1 MFGWQGFHFEFPAN
15 WQLAAEGGDTRSG
28 SLRFEGDIS
37 QFELKWEPL
46 QEKRFQPLPEL
57 ADNFVKELKKSKK
70 TVTCRKGTT
79 PIHQH
84 QAFFVH
90 FETDIEGYA
99 FFWHCNESSRLL
111 VGQFTQER
119 VERDSKSVVKRI
131 LRSLRCHDSE
141 QNAWA
146 VLGFSFKTPK
156 SFRLMNRK
164 MIVGRTSLSF
174 LEEERHPSMTRRVE
188 LLFEYFSMAN
198 VQFETTYTKP
208 KKWIDEYYFDELK
221 KQYRGLKLETS
232 KSRCIQG
239 HRVAVRKGSASS
251 GLTLRRKALSIV
263 ASWYC
268 SNMNRM
274 YSVAAS
280 KQILRPFFLRCKLT
294 EEDLKKI
301 FNDLFSS
308 ISCHET

>member
-1 MFGWQGFHFEFPAN
+1 M
-15 WQLAAEGGDTRSG
+15 RSG
-28 SLRFEGDIS
+28 SLRFEGDSS

-57 ADNFVKELKKSKK
+57 ADNFVQRLKKSEE
-70 TVTCRKGTT
+70 TLTCRKGTT

-84 QAFFVH
+84 QAFFVR
-90 FETDIEGYA
+90 FKTDIEGYA

-111 VGQFTQER
+111 VGQFTQKQ

-131 LRSLRCHDSE
+131 LRSLRCHDSD
-141 QNAWA
+141 QNAWS

-174 LEEERHPSMTRRVE
+174 LEEERHLSMTRRVE

-232 KSRCIQG
+232 KSKRIQG
-239 HRVAVRKGSASS
+239 HRVAIKKGSASS

-268 SNMNRM
+268 PNMNRM
-274 YSVAAS
+274 YSVTIS
-280 KQILRPFFLRCKLT
+280 KQILRPIFLGCTLT
-294 EEDLKKI
+294 EEDLNKI
-301 FNDLFSS
+301 FNDFFSS
-308 ISCHET
+308 ISCHEI